1 MLEKIR
7 VLKQRLVRLSRDNR
21 GASIVE
27 FALIAPILAMVLF
40 TLVSGATF
48 LAEFNAMHTA
58 VNGGAQFV
66 MNGGTN
72 LAATKAITEAGWAGR
87 SGGATVVAADVC
99 KCGTVVTDCAL
110 TCTPST
116 IPLNKYIKITATDT
130 FVVGPTTK
138 TLSAMNEIRTQ

>member
-1 MLEKIR
+1 MIEQMRNLKNR
-7 VLKQRLVRLSRDNR
+7 LFVLRRDDR

-58 VNGGAQFV
+58 VNGGAQYV
-66 MNGGTN
+66 MNGGTS
-72 LAATKAITEAGWAGR
+72 LPAAKAITESGWGGR
-87 SGGATVVAADVC
+87 SGAATVAAAEVC
-99 KCGTVVTDCAL
+99 KCGTTVTACAS
-110 TCTPST
+110 TCSPNT

-138 TLSAMNEIRTQ
+138 SLSAINEIRVQ